1 MPKKLPEPST
11 DIYRML
17 DEAGLTHADL
27 TTTRLPMRKIIEVVR
42 NNIMQQFKQYLEQ
55 REAELTSKENKHGKL

>member
-17 DEAGLTHADL
+17 DKAGLTNADF
-27 TTTRLPMRKIIEVVR
+27 TTTRAPMRQIVEVVR
-42 NNIMQQFKQYLEQ
+42 NSITQQFKQYLEQ